1 MADWSKLDSTKEE
14 STICRLNPFSFLT
27 LLCFPAN
34 VATMPLPAVSVAGA
48 RTHTSLALIKR
59 SLGSILVTITGRGWP
74 SPVTSAICQLCSLP
88 TPTPSLLGRTV
99 AIYSLSSLSK
109 SHLVAMERELA
120 TELSCPTKASS
131 HLAGQPKSRV
141 AIMVSSQLAGHSISH
156 LAPDNSPLLLFPA
169 MSRQPFSPPA
179 IFRPRLYIPYF
190 ARCTL

>member
-1 MADWSKLDSTKEE
+1 MADWSKLNSTKEE

-59 SLGSILVTITGRGWP
+59 SLGSILVTITGRGCP

-109 SHLVAMERELA
+109 SHLVAMEREQA
-120 TELSCPTKASS
+120 C
-131 HLAGQPKSRV
+131 HR
-141 AIMVSSQLAGHSISH
+141 AILPHEGI
-156 LAPDNSPLLLFPA
+156 
-169 MSRQPFSPPA
+169 QPFSQAAKKPSCHNG
-179 IFRPRLYIPYF
+179 I
-190 ARCTL
+190 